1 MADITLINSMYRKDS
16 LVSSNFGRR
25 FGAAFI
31 DLFFLTILIFLLKM
45 AFPDFSNLWFF
56 TKASPFLTE
65 NSTNWV
71 LSQSSLIGMWIIYSI
86 IMDCTS
92 LQGTVGKQV
101 MGIRV
106 TDNAGNRIT
115 ILRSLNRNLFKIV
128 SYAIFGLGFLNVLAD
143 SKKRGWHDIVA
154 NTLVIQN

>member
-1 MADITLINSMYRKDS
+1 MADITLINRKYRKDS
-16 LVSSNFGRR
+16 SASSNFGRR

-31 DLFFLTILIFLLKM
+31 DLFFLSILIFLLKI
-45 AFPDFSNLWFF
+45 ALPDFSNLWFF
-56 TKASPFLTE
+56 TKSSPFLTE
-65 NSTNWV
+65 NSTNWA
-71 LSQSSLIGMWIIYSI
+71 LSQSSLIGIWIIYSF

-101 MGIRV
+101 MGIIV

-115 ILRSLNRNLFKIV
+115 LLQSLNRNLFKIV

-154 NTLVIQN
+154 NTLVVQK